1 MQPYLVQASINLTGF
16 YIIYCIGLALAL
28 TQIACLII
36 YKESNYGFK
45 ALLTTFIMLMY
56 VGMFR
61 NDQNDLAFFLNNDF
75 VMIPTFLLLIFAA
88 IFLIVIILFIIKY
101 KIEKFK
107 LNKIKKQEEKERKE
121 RLSKIR

>member
-1 MQPYLVQASINLTGF
+1 MQPYLVQTTINLTGF
-16 YIIYCIGLALAL
+16 YIVYCIGLALAL
-28 TQIACLII
+28 TQITCLII

-61 NDQNDLAFFLNNDF
+61 NDQNDLASFIKNDF

-88 IFLIVIILFIIKY
+88 IFLIAQILLIIK
-101 KIEKFK
+101 
-107 LNKIKKQEEKERKE
+107 
-121 RLSKIR
+121 